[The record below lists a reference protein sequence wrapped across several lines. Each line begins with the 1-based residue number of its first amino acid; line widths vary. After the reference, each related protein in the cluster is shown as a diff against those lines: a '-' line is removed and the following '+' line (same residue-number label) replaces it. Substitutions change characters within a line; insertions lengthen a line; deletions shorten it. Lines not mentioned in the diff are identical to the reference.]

1 MDLEKSG
8 ICPKCSLPKEIC
20 ICQTLYKEDSV
31 IKIRMVKRRY
41 GKKVTIIEGLD
52 QDTDLNNLTNKLK
65 SKCACGGTVKGDAIE
80 LQGDQRS
87 KAKSVLLKMGYDRKN
102 IIVQ

>member
-1 MDLEKSG
+1 
-8 ICPKCSLPKEIC
+8 LPKEIC
-20 ICQTLYKEDSV
+20 ICSSLVKEDSF

-52 QDTDLNNLTNKLK
+52 EDTNLEELTNKLK
-65 SKCACGGTVKGDAIE
+65 AKCACGGTVKDNIIE

-87 KAKSVLLKMGYDRKN
+87 KVKQVLIKMGYDKN
-102 IIVQ
+102 NILVQ